1 MSSWKTELKRTTVYL
16 DPMIHRALKIKAVQA
31 SRSISDLVNEAIRNA
46 LAEDF
51 EDLEAFENRLNEP
64 NLDFEYVLKELRS
77 SGKI

>member
-1 MSSWKTELKRTTVYL
+1 METSLKRATIYL
-16 DPMIHRALKIKAVQA
+16 DPLVHRALKVKAAQV
-31 SRSISDLVNEAIRNA
+31 SRSISDLVNEAIRTY

-64 NLDFEYVLKELRS
+64 NLDFEYILKELRS

>member
-1 MSSWKTELKRTTVYL
+1 METTLKRATVYL
-16 DPMIHRALKIKAVQA
+16 DSMVHRALKVKAAQA
-31 SRSISDLVNEAIRNA
+31 SRSISDLVNEAVRNS

-64 NLDFEYVLKELRS
+64 NLDFEYILKELRS

>member
-1 MSSWKTELKRTTVYL
+1 METKLRRATVYL
-16 DPMIHRALKIKAVQA
+16 DPLVHRALKIKSAQV
-31 SRSISDLVNEAIRNA
+31 SRSLSDLVNEAVRQA

-64 NLDFEYVLKELRS
+64 NLDFEYVLKELKS

>member
-1 MSSWKTELKRTTVYL
+1 MKTELKRATVYL
-16 DPMIHRALKIKAVQA
+16 DPRIHRALKIKAAQA

-51 EDLEAFENRLNEP
+51 EDVEAFENRLNEP

>member
-1 MSSWKTELKRTTVYL
+1 MKTELKRATVYL
-16 DPMIHRALKIKAVQA
+16 DPRIHRALKIKAAQA

-77 SGKI
+77 SGEI

>member
-1 MSSWKTELKRTTVYL
+1 METTLKRATVYL
-16 DPMIHRALKIKAVQA
+16 DPMVHRALKIKAAQV
-31 SRSISDLVNEAIRNA
+31 SRSLSDLVNDAVRQS

-64 NLDFEYVLKELRS
+64 NLDFEYVLKELKS